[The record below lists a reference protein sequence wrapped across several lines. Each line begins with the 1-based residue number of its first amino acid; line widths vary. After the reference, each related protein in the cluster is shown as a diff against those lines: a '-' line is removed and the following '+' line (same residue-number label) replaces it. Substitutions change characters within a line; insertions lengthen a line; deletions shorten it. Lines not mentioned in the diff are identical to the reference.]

1 MKRIAVLLAFL
12 LVFAMMLLPMG
23 ALATESGAD
32 FSDVDWST
40 VDWNTIDLIEWLNWL
55 DEAELKTLFQMSPY
69 CDAGRSEGI
78 ASELGRR
85 FRIDPQGMILALSA
99 EDAAT
104 QTSVIHHIVYN
115 SQYDTAGFVQLMN
128 SLSLP
133 EDAGQVAMNI
143 LMQIVSRAEETWGL
157 DITNPHTG
165 DLIGIAALLMAASG
179 LGSALLLKRRKTIA

>member
-85 FRIDPQGMILALSA
+85 FRIDPQGVIMALAG
-99 EDAAT
+99 EDAEV
-104 QTSVIHHIVYN
+104 QTSVIHHIAYN
-115 SQYDTAGFVQLMN
+115 SQYDSAGFVQLMN
-128 SLSLP
+128 GLTLP
-133 EDAGQVAMNI
+133 EDAGPVAMNI
-143 LMQIVSRAEETWGL
+143 LVQMVNRAEETWGM

-165 DLIGIAALLMAASG
+165 DPIGIAALLIAASG

>member
-1 MKRIAVLLAFL
+1 MKRIAVLLTFL

-104 QTSVIHHIVYN
+104 QTSVIDHIVDN
-115 SQYDTAGFVQLMN
+115 AQYDAKEFEQFMN
-128 SLSLP
+128 GLKLP

-143 LMQIVSRAEETWGL
+143 LMQMVSRAEETWGL

-165 DLIGIAALLMAASG
+165 DPIGIAALLMAASG

>member
-40 VDWNTIDLIEWLNWL
+40 VDWNTIDLIEWLDWL

-69 CDAGRSEGI
+69 CDAGRSEGL
-78 ASELGRR
+78 AGELGRR
-85 FRIDPQGMILALSA
+85 FRIDPQGMIMALTA
-99 EDAAT
+99 EEET
-104 QTSVIHHIVYN
+104 IRNSVIGDIVYN
-115 SQYDTAGFVQLMN
+115 SQYDSAGFVQLLN
-128 SLSLP
+128 GLTLP
-133 EDAGQVAMNI
+133 EDAGPEAMNI
-143 LMQIVSRAEETWGL
+143 LVQMVSRAEETWGL

-165 DLIGIAALLMAASG
+165 DSIGIAALLMAASG
-179 LGSALLLKRRKTIA
+179 FGGGLLWKKRKTVV

>member
-12 LVFAMMLLPMG
+12 LVFAMTLLPMG

-40 VDWNTIDLIEWLNWL
+40 VDWNTIDFFEWLSWL
-55 DEAELKTLFQMSPY
+55 DEAELKALFQMLPR
-69 CDAGRSEGI
+69 CDGALSEGV
-78 ASELGRR
+78 AGELGRR
-85 FRIDPQGMILALSA
+85 FRADPQGLIMVLAA
-99 EDAAT
+99 EDET
-104 QTSVIHHIVYN
+104 IRNSVIGNIVYN
-115 SQYDTAGFVQLMN
+115 SQYDRAGFVQLMN
-128 SLSLP
+128 SLALP

-143 LMQIVSRAEETWGL
+143 LMQMVSRAEETWGL

-165 DLIGIAALLMAASG
+165 DPIGIALLLMAASG